1 MVMSIRRIRCC
12 LSGVKWRLSKNQ
24 AQFQAQLSR
33 WNGKALFLLAITFL
47 IVLGTIYIISA
58 NIILDSFANVERQT
72 VHQNMARVLGLLSNE
87 LASLNTTTKD
97 YARWN
102 DTYDFVNGKN
112 DDYVSLNLQSET
124 FISLN
129 LNLIALTGAA
139 QRVTLE
145 ADRVTGQVLSASP
158 SLVSSL
164 THYSSL
170 FSHRSL
176 ESAHV
181 GIVIL
186 PKGALMIAARPILK
200 SEGESPIAGT
210 LLMGRYFDHRATQ
223 QLATLAQ
230 VALTSYPFNSK
241 SLPTDVQ
248 NARQAL
254 VAGDSVVVELLSQ
267 TSIAGYTLLKDISG
281 KPAVILRTST
291 ARDIHQQG
299 LLSLRYLAISLLVV
313 GIGSGILIWLL
324 FQKLLEQVTQSDR
337 MRQALERE
345 SALRQSDL
353 QYRQKAQ
360 ELEQTLHTLQETQ
373 AQLVQS
379 EKMSSLGQLV
389 AGIAHEINNPINFIY
404 GNISYAQK
412 YWQVLQHLLHLYRHH
427 YPDPVPSIQ
436 VQLQNVDL
444 DFLSE
449 DFAKL
454 LDSMKVGSERIRQ
467 TVLSLRNFSR
477 LDEAEMKPVDI
488 HEGIENT
495 LLILQ
500 NQLKE
505 QSYRPAITLIKA
517 YGELPSVDCYAG
529 QLNQVFMNLLVNAIH
544 ALNERVKPQN
554 NDEPGKD
561 LARSESEQPDPEL
574 SSRLLAIGNADSDVW
589 QPTIWISTEVV
600 AVNGV
605 TIRIVDNG
613 IGMTAEIRRR
623 LFDPFFT
630 TKPIGK
636 GTGLGL
642 SISYKIIEQHH
653 GQIYCVSVLQQG
665 TEFVLQIPMQ
675 QCETRA

>member
-200 SEGESPIAGT
+200 SEGEGPIAGT

>member
-1 MVMSIRRIRCC
+1 